1 MSEGLRGTDVPLSR
15 LFDVALLD
23 LDGTVYVGHRGIP
36 GAPAAVAAAQDA
48 GMRPLYV
55 TNNAAR
61 TPQVVA
67 AQLTALGLAAAEEDV
82 VTSAQAGARLVRER
96 LQQGAP
102 VLVVGGEGLRSAVAA
117 EGLEPVSS
125 ADDQPLA
132 VVQGW
137 APELAWPLLAE
148 AAYALATGLP
158 WIATNT
164 DRTLPTDR
172 GVAPGNGSFVALL
185 SGVVGRSPDAV
196 AGKPSPSLLSLAVS
210 RAGAVR
216 PLAVGDRLDTDIEGA
231 SAAGLPSLLVLTGVT
246 GPAELLLAAPHQRPT
261 YVSRDLT
268 GLLVEHPEPSLVAG
282 GWSCGQ
288 ASALVEDGVLR
299 VGGTGEPVD
308 RLRAAC
314 AAVWAAVDDGR
325 AVDVE
330 PAARALRSQ
339 LADVSPASSGA

>member
-1 MSEGLRGTDVPLSR
+1 VPLSE

-36 GAPAAVAAAQDA
+36 GAAAAVAAARDA
-48 GMRPLYV
+48 GLHPLYV

-67 AQLTALGLAAAEEDV
+67 AQLTALGLAAAAEDV

-96 LQQGAP
+96 LQTRAP
-102 VLVVGGEGLRSAVAA
+102 VLVVGGDGLRSAVAA

-125 ADDQPLA
+125 AENKPLA

-196 AGKPSPSLLSLAVS
+196 AGKPSPALLSLAVS
-210 RAGAVR
+210 RAGATR
-216 PLAVGDRLDTDIEGA
+216 PLAVGDRLDTDIAGA
-231 SAAGLPSLLVLTGVT
+231 NAAGLPSLLVLTGVT
-246 GPAELLLAAPHQRPT
+246 GPADLLVAVPEQRPT
-261 YVSRDLT
+261 YVSRGLT
-268 GLLVEHPEPSLVAG
+268 GLLAAHPAPTAEDGA
-282 GWSCGQ
+282 WSCGQ
-288 ASALVEDGVLR
+288 ASAAVDDGVLR
-299 VGGTGEPVD
+299 VRDAGDPLD

-314 AAVWAAVDDGR
+314 AAVWAAADAGH

-330 PAARALRSQ
+330 PAAQALGV
-339 LADVSPASSGA
+339 LLDEGVSPASSGA